1 MQLIEPLFPT
11 LSFLELQKVEPD
23 LRRLPY
29 SQIVRRRMLIGHLNG
44 VAVLIAS
51 HACTGQVLDW
61 LQELG
66 ANNAPH
72 HHLPPDDSSPDDPTE
87 GDFVDDTSPAVW
99 LVADADFEAFIQ
111 RIGSSLRALSP
122 TQETLTENT
131 GDEPIEVL
139 SLAAIAEEK
148 NPVVKLLGSTL
159 FDASRSMAS
168 DIHIENHGT
177 GAAIRYRL
185 DGMLIRAFDI
195 NGREQVEQLVS
206 RLKVLS
212 GLDVGE
218 RRLPQD
224 GRLRV
229 SLDGRQFELRVSIL
243 PGIFGEDSVLRLL
256 DRSGLGKA
264 EDALSLEH
272 LGLGKAVIAHIR
284 QLSRRPHGMLLVTG
298 PTGSG
303 KTTTLYGALSEIN
316 DSLQKIVTIEDPVE
330 YQLSGVLQIPVNEK
344 TGMSFSRGLR
354 AILRHDPDTI
364 LVGEIRD
371 AETAQIAVQAA
382 LTGHLV
388 FSSVHANSAV
398 DVIGRL
404 GNMGIDAYNLASALN
419 AVVSQRLLR
428 KVCLRCRQQRSVSPD
443 ERILIAQ
450 AGNIDSVT
458 FGSGCGECR
467 GTGYKG
473 RIACAEVFELNDDLR
488 DLIINRATPREI
500 LKHAATGGMIRIA
513 EQAFDLL
520 VAGLISVE
528 EYSRVASLK

>member
-1 MQLIEPLFPT
+1 M
-11 LSFLELQKVEPD
+11 
-23 LRRLPY
+23 
-29 SQIVRRRMLIGHLNG
+29 
-44 VAVLIAS
+44 
-51 HACTGQVLDW
+51 
-61 LQELG
+61 
-66 ANNAPH
+66 
-72 HHLPPDDSSPDDPTE
+72 
-87 GDFVDDTSPAVW
+87 
-99 LVADADFEAFIQ
+99 
-111 RIGSSLRALSP
+111 
-122 TQETLTENT
+122 
-131 GDEPIEVL
+131 
-139 SLAAIAEEK
+139 SLATIAEEK
-148 NPVVKLLGSTL
+148 NPIVKLLGSTL

-168 DIHIENHGT
+168 DIHIENHGS

-224 GRLRV
+224 GRMRV

-256 DRSGLGKA
+256 DRSGLGRSD
-264 EDALSLEH
+264 EALSLEH
-272 LGLGKAVIAHIR
+272 LGLTKSVITHVR

-316 DSLQKIVTIEDPVE
+316 DSFQKIVTIEDPVE
-330 YQLSGVLQIPVNEK
+330 YQLTGVLQIPVNEK

-371 AETAQIAVQAA
+371 PETAQIAVQAA

-428 KVCLRCRQQRSVSPD
+428 KVCLRCRQQRSTTAD
-443 ERILIAQ
+443 ERILTSQLAP
-450 AGNIDSVT
+450 IDSVT
-458 FGSGCGECR
+458 FGAGCGECR

-488 DLIINRATPREI
+488 DLIINRAAPREI
-500 LKHAATGGMIRIA
+500 LKHAASGGMIRIG

-520 VAGLISVE
+520 AAGLISIE